1 MRLVISI
8 QSDCCVTKGKNASER
23 SLNFLTSA
31 HRLKLI
37 VWRGHGCQFW
47 NATKLWVTASLH
59 FASEGSLS
67 SANKLW
73 ESSHTDGTPLLCD
86 HPLQHKIPQ
95 FSLFGALKAKE
106 MHTSNHECRCH
117 LNVTKKCLQHKLSN
131 YLLHVTCYN
140 MWPRPISSLAAAQLQ
155 NTHVNLKPASC
166 THLRTH
172 THTHTHNTP
181 SSSYLNL
188 VFISSYYPALTL
200 PTIWPLRTDQEK
212 QLSVLLS
219 LILLAAEQG
228 ERKQQVQRKVGE

>member
-1 MRLVISI
+1 
-8 QSDCCVTKGKNASER
+8 
-23 SLNFLTSA
+23 
-31 HRLKLI
+31 
-37 VWRGHGCQFW
+37 
-47 NATKLWVTASLH
+47 
-59 FASEGSLS
+59 
-67 SANKLW
+67 
-73 ESSHTDGTPLLCD
+73 
-86 HPLQHKIPQ
+86 
-95 FSLFGALKAKE
+95 

-140 MWPRPISSLAAAQLQ
+140 MWPRPISSLAVAQLQ

-166 THLRTH
+166 THLCTH
-172 THTHTHNTP
+172 THSHNTP

-219 LILLAAEQG
+219 LILLAAEQELNKEKENSKFRG
-228 ERKQQVQRKVGE
+228 KWGNKSTVSCQDDLRKWHKLVNNQESKRKYHHTNGVRWDLGDNPRWQTD